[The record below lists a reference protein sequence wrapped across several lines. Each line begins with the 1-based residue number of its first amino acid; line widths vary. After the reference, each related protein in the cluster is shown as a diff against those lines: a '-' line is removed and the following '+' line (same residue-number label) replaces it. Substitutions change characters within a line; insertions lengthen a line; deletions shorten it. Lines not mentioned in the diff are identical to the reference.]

1 MVKEIA
7 PNYGMLAIAQL
18 LIVLGFVGIFVSIY
32 YAFKVD
38 FIAVSMTVTPALLSL
53 GLGAAVYLLV
63 AIEKHLRGAIK
74 KD

>member
-1 MVKEIA
+1 
-7 PNYGMLAIAQL
+7 
-18 LIVLGFVGIFVSIY
+18 
-32 YAFKVD
+32 
-38 FIAVSMTVTPALLSL
+38 MTVTPALLSL